1 MRHYESSVLIEAAPE
16 SVWAVLADAAR
27 YPDWDSGVTAVDGD
41 IVDGGRITVHAEV
54 SGGRA
59 FPVLV
64 ALDPPRLMVWTGGLP
79 LGLFRGTRT
88 FGLDDAPGRATLVTM
103 REEYTGPLLGLVWRT
118 MPDLQPSFDRFVNG
132 LKARVE
138 ECRPGRP

>member
-1 MRHYESSVLIEAAPE
+1 MKYYESSVLIAAAPE
-16 SVWAVLADAAR
+16 AVWAVLADASR
-27 YPDWDSGVTAVDGD
+27 YPDWDSGVTDVDGD
-41 IVDGGRITVHAEV
+41 IVDGGRITVHTEV
-54 SGGRA
+54 NPRRA

-88 FGLDDAPGRATLVTM
+88 FGLDDAPGGATLFTM

-118 MPDLQPSFDRFVNG
+118 MPDLQPSFDRFVAG

-138 ECRPGRP
+138 EARPGR

>member
-1 MRHYESSVLIEAAPE
+1 MRHYESSVLIGASPE
-16 SVWAVLADAAR
+16 SVWAVLADASR

-41 IVDGGRITVHAEV
+41 IVDGGRITVHAAANPR
-54 SGGRA
+54 RA

-88 FGLDDAPGRATLVTM
+88 FGLDDAPGGATLFTV
-103 REEYTGPLLGLVWRT
+103 REEYTGLLLGPVWRT
-118 MPDLQPSFDRFVNG
+118 MPDLQPSFDRFAHG

-138 ECRPGRP
+138 ESRPGR